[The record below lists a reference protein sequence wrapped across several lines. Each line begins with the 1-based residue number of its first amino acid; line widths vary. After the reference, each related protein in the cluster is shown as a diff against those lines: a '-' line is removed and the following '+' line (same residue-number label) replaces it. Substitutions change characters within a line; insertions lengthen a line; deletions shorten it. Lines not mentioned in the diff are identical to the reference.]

1 MMEEQAITTE
11 EGKMNG
17 ATTLSLGKGKTVYK
31 ESVETRRI
39 EINLDRIAAWTLIF
53 TNTFFVSYFLAKLVQ
68 WV

>member
-1 MMEEQAITTE
+1 
-11 EGKMNG
+11 MNG
-17 ATTLSLGKGKTVYK
+17 AATLSFGKEKTGYK
-31 ESVETRRI
+31 ENLETRRI

>member
-1 MMEEQAITTE
+1 
-11 EGKMNG
+11 MNG
-17 ATTLSLGKGKTVYK
+17 ATTLGLGKDMTIYR

-39 EINLDRIAAWTLIF
+39 EIKLDRIAAWTLIF